1 MKKWI
6 MGVTAAVGAAAVVI
20 GIAFKM
26 KKDASIS
33 IIGGADGP
41 TAVFLAGEVGSGFSV
56 GIMFIGIL
64 LLFLAFLMYKRKRN
78 VHTLCSIVI
87 KTADGGNTYGQ
98 NKDQRSIRTV
108 RQEAGIRGG

>member
-1 MKKWI
+1 M
-6 MGVTAAVGAAAVVI
+6 
-20 GIAFKM
+20 
-26 KKDASIS
+26 
-33 IIGGADGP
+33 
-41 TAVFLAGEVGSGFSV
+41 
-56 GIMFIGIL
+56 
-64 LLFLAFLMYKRKRN
+64 MYKRKRN